1 MTKIQKGQQVIAGL
15 FLFRYSGPMKT
26 ASSAILLSL
35 LLSACAT
42 ITASAEQ
49 EITIITNPAG
59 ASCLISNTQQE
70 WPVEST
76 PATISVTRGLEP
88 LGVSCTLAGYEVAHT
103 LIESRTRGRSYG
115 NILLGGIPAYVDAGT
130 GAGYEY
136 TPSEVTFEMVPV
148 NQPVN

>member
-1 MTKIQKGQQVIAGL
+1 MIAGL

-26 ASSAILLSL
+26 AMSAILLSL
-35 LLSACAT
+35 MLSACAT

-49 EITIITNPAG
+49 GITITTNPAG
-59 ASCLISNTQQE
+59 ANCLISNTQQE

-76 PATISVTRGLEP
+76 PATVTVTRGFEP

-103 LIESRTRGRSYG
+103 LIESKTRGRSYG
-115 NILLGGIPAYVDAGT
+115 NILLGGVPAIVDAGT

-136 TPSEVTFEMVPV
+136 APSEVTLSLTPASAAT
-148 NQPVN
+148 N